1 MLISFVLLEVTKRSL
16 VWLIK
21 LAFGHT
27 LVSRRRLEDA
37 YSALSFS
44 TIDLRAL
51 NTSCSSYAFI
61 YNGLRGV
68 AMKIRLKTR
77 PPAAAPMVNSCGH

>member
-37 YSALSFS
+37 C
-44 TIDLRAL
+44 RA
-51 NTSCSSYAFI
+51 YVI
-61 YNGLRGV
+61 Q
-68 AMKIRLKTR
+68 
-77 PPAAAPMVNSCGH
+77 H